1 MSKNKAAQIRAAH
14 ERAERERRAREERAA
29 RKAARASGAARPP
42 RDATT
47 PASHAS
53 TFAEVIQAHQ
63 LLAKTSDAVRTVI
76 RYCES
81 GVETASKRVLKVIS
95 CHTCTAPKG
104 CCKIWTVAYL
114 HEAVPIAARLIREGR
129 DTPALRAELE
139 ESATAM
145 ESTRRSDYGRPCV
158 FLSDTERCTIYDERP
173 VECGAAFVSS
183 DPPLCSSTDPKARI
197 EKYATPH
204 ADVVPPQTEMLF
216 VHEAGLRR
224 GDFPYAGAL
233 PRMVLLCLQAWSR
246 TDYVDFLWDGCRTA
260 QAKFIAAI

>member
-1 MSKNKAAQIRAAH
+1 M
-14 ERAERERRAREERAA
+14 REERAA

-42 RDATT
+42 RDAAT
-47 PASHAS
+47 PASRTS
-53 TFAEVIQAHQ
+53 TFAEVIQANQ

-76 RYCES
+76 RYCEKD
-81 GVETASKRVLKVIS
+81 VETVSKRVLKVIS
-95 CHTCTAPKG
+95 CHTCMASKG

-129 DTPALRAELE
+129 DTPAMRAELE

-145 ESTRRSDYGRPCV
+145 ESTRRSDYGGRPCV
-158 FLSDTERCTIYDERP
+158 FLSDAERCTIYDDRP

-183 DPPLCSSTDPKARI
+183 DPPLCSSRDPNARI
-197 EKYATPH
+197 ESYATPH
-204 ADVVPPQTEMLF
+204 ADIIPPQTEMLF
-216 VHEAGLRR
+216 VQEAGLRR

-260 QAKFIAAI
+260 QAKFMAAI